1 MTPNQHMEM
10 DEHQP
15 PSRRLSGVIIVPIA
29 ALALMGV
36 FGWGLFNGSDEL
48 PSVLLGKPVPEFS
61 LSHVQGYPGGLSN
74 VDLQGH
80 ISLVNVFASWCVP
93 CRAEHPLLMELSKA
107 GDIPIYG
114 INYKDP
120 PDQAVAW
127 LNELGNPYTRIGAD
141 IDGRA
146 AIEWGVYGIPETYVI
161 SAKGTIAYRYVGP
174 LTRRSLT
181 ETILPLIDGL
191 KRQTALEAAQ

>member
-1 MTPNQHMEM
+1 MTEALDTDIHRSS
-10 DEHQP
+10 
-15 PSRRLSGVIIVPIA
+15 SRRLSSVIIVPIA
-29 ALALMGV
+29 ALALMGM
-36 FGWGLFNGSDEL
+36 FAWGLFNSSDEL
-48 PSVLLGKPVPEFS
+48 PSVLLDKPVPEFS
-61 LSHVQGYPGGLSN
+61 LPPVQGHAGGLSDI
-74 VDLQGH
+74 DLQGH

-93 CRAEHPLLMELSKA
+93 CRAEHPLLLEWSKTS
-107 GDIPIYG
+107 DVPIYG

-127 LNELGNPYTRIGAD
+127 LNELGNPYTLIGAD
-141 IDGRA
+141 IDGRT

-161 SAKGTIAYRYVGP
+161 STKGTIAYRYVGP

-181 ETILPLIDGL
+181 ETILPLINGL

>member
-1 MTPNQHMEM
+1 MIPNQHIET
-10 DEHQP
+10 DEHHT
-15 PSRRLSGVIIVPIA
+15 PSPRLSGVIIVPIA
-29 ALALMGV
+29 ALALMGT
-36 FGWGLFNGSDEL
+36 FAWGLFNSSDKL
-48 PSVLLGKPVPEFS
+48 PSALLGKPVPAFS
-61 LSHVQGYPGGLSN
+61 LPPVQGHAGGLSD

-93 CRAEHPLLMELSKA
+93 CRAEHPLLMEWSKTS
-107 GDIPIYG
+107 DVPIYG

-120 PDQAVAW
+120 PDQAEAW

-161 SAKGTIAYRYVGP
+161 SANGTIAYRYVGP

-181 ETILPLIDGL
+181 ETILPVITRL
-191 KRQTALEAAQ
+191 KQQAALEVAQ